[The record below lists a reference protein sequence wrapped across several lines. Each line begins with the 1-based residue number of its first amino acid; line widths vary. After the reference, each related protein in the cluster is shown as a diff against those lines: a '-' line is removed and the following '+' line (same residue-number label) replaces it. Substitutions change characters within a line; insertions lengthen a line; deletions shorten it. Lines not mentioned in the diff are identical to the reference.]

1 MSSVRVH
8 YLNHAS
14 LLLEVGKVRLLFD
27 PWLEGT
33 AFSGGWGLRYDNPD
47 AFPVGGTATHLWI
60 SHWHSDHLHVP
71 SLQKLVSMNP
81 NIAVLANVSANFTM
95 VDRMAALGF
104 RDVRPLGE
112 REAMELDGR
121 TTVTRYPTA
130 GIDNMLHVTSD
141 EWSLLNYNDCNLP
154 ARAIQSLRRHIGP
167 IDVLFTNYNHAGKL
181 FDHDDD
187 ETRKRQLLQVLELT
201 TEALDPTRVV
211 PFASNHYYRT
221 AESADQNSSML
232 GFDDLDQLARGDARY
247 VVPRIGDVV
256 DFESPVRAT
265 VEARRPS
272 LTPRELETHDYGDS
286 VPWEQLVD
294 EVSSRCEAL
303 QAQFLNLGRLAVP
316 DLIVRLTDHG
326 RNLRLGLGER
336 AGEADAEEAPQIEAH
351 SQAMRIWL
359 ARRFG
364 DDTFVAGAH
373 FRILDRDTTAIERWA
388 LVTLLEASHL
398 DPQSCI
404 QYLTEP
410 GGRRFLWNRREEIL
424 ATLLG
429 GRVKA
434 GRVRL

>member
-14 LLLEVGKVRLLFD
+14 LLVELGEVRLLFD

-47 AFPVGGTATHLWI
+47 AFHVAATATHLWI
-60 SHWHSDHLHVP
+60 SHWHSDHLHAP
-71 SLQKLVSMNP
+71 SLQKLATMNP
-81 NIAVLANVSANFTM
+81 SIAVLANVSANFTM
-95 VDRMAALGF
+95 VDRMAGF
-104 RDVRPLGE
+104 GFEDVRALGE
-112 REAMELDGR
+112 REPMELGGR

-130 GIDNMLHVTSD
+130 GIDNMLHITSD

-167 IDVLFTNYNHAGKL
+167 IDILFTNYNHAGKL
-181 FDHDDD
+181 FDRDDD
-187 ETRKRQLLQVLELT
+187 ETRKQQLLQVLALT

-221 AESADQNSSML
+221 AESADQNTSML
-232 GFDDLDQLARGDARY
+232 DFDDLDEVARADARY

-256 DFESPVRAT
+256 DFESPANPT
-265 VEARRPS
+265 IDARRPP
-272 LTPRELETHDYGDS
+272 LTPSELETHDYGDS
-286 VPWEQLVD
+286 ISWEQLVD

-303 QAQFLNLGRLAVP
+303 QGQFLNLGRLAVP
-316 DLIVRLTDHG
+316 HLVVRLTDHD

-336 AGEADAEEAPQIEAH
+336 AREADPGEAPHIEAH

-373 FRILDRDTTAIERWA
+373 FRVVSGDTAAIERWA

-410 GGRRFLWNRREEIL
+410 DGRRFLWNRREEIV

-429 GRVKA
+429 RRVKA